1 MLMDQTY
8 EFEEL
13 KICVSVKDNGTD
25 VRPYL
30 IKGTCEYSVKPGWH
44 GSDDEPASDDYIE
57 DIYNIIIDEIFDI
70 ETEHELCFNFD
81 VDGACSWFLNRVI
94 KEVDNLLRNNVEQQR
109 RMLDQHDEAKEEL
122 ALDFALSNIKDF

>member
-25 VRPYL
+25 VRPYMV
-30 IKGTCEYSVKPGWH
+30 KGTCQYYVQSGWH
-44 GSDDEPASDDYIE
+44 GSEDEPASSDYIG
-57 DIYNIIIDEIFDI
+57 DIDNIIIDEIYDI
-70 ETEHELCFNFD
+70 ETECELCFNLEE
-81 VDGACSWFLNRVI
+81 DGTCSWFLNRVI
-94 KEVDNLLRNNVEQQR
+94 KEVDNYLRNNSKAVKQ
-109 RMLDQHDEAKEEL
+109 MLSEFDEKKEER